1 MTGEGATRG
10 RPRRWSSTVEKHRAY
25 RARWKEK
32 AEVVE
37 ELLHAVRNAA
47 LEDADLQQVVNKGD
61 DAAVLRALRDYY
73 RARNWNLA
81 PSRSSKGQV
90 RKQT

>member
-1 MTGEGATRG
+1 MPAEGGGPG
-10 RPRRWSSTVEKHRAY
+10 RPRRWSSPVEKHRAY

-47 LEDADLQQVVNKGD
+47 LEDAELQQVVNHGS
-61 DAAVLRALRDYY
+61 DAEVLRALRDHY
-73 RARNWNLA
+73 RARNWNLL
-81 PSRSSKGQV
+81 R
-90 RKQT
+90 